1 MRTLISCSIVAVAGL
16 LVAAPVSAD
25 IVYVF
30 DDQTTTIGAGL
41 DGQSTGS
48 FTQSGVSGTATLTA
62 TTSTGDDF
70 NATGSGFGIN
80 QSASDDDT
88 AGFDFTQPG
97 GPGVAEGLI
106 LSFDTNVLLDTI
118 DVSSFSADSDLI
130 EVVVG
135 GTTVATVDSTGT
147 TSLSSFAVSAGTD
160 VLINTTAG
168 AYGNGWS
175 LDSFGVTVVAVPEPG
190 AVALLGLFSLGAIAR
205 RRRI

>member
-1 MRTLISCSIVAVAGL
+1 MRPLVLCSIVVVAGL
-16 LVAAPVSAD
+16 LVAAPASAD

-30 DDQTTTIGAGL
+30 DNQTTTIGAGL

-88 AGFDFTQPG
+88 DGFDFTQPG

-106 LSFDTNVLLDTI
+106 LSFDTDVLLESI
-118 DVSSFSADSDLI
+118 AVSSFSSTDEI

-135 GTTVATVDSTGT
+135 GTTVTTVDSTGT

-190 AVALLGLFSLGAIAR
+190 AVTLLGLFSLGAIAR

>member
-1 MRTLISCSIVAVAGL
+1 M
-16 LVAAPVSAD
+16 
-25 IVYVF
+25 
-30 DDQTTTIGAGL
+30 
-41 DGQSTGS
+41 
-48 FTQSGVSGTATLTA
+48 
-62 TTSTGDDF
+62 
-70 NATGSGFGIN
+70 
-80 QSASDDDT
+80 
-88 AGFDFTQPG
+88 
-97 GPGVAEGLI
+97 
-106 LSFDTNVLLDTI
+106 SFDTNVLLDTI

-147 TSLSSFAVSAGTD
+147 TSLDSFAVSAGTD

-190 AVALLGLFSLGAIAR
+190 AVTLLGLFSLGAIAR

>member
-1 MRTLISCSIVAVAGL
+1 MRRLILCSIVTVAGV
-16 LVAAPVSAD
+16 LVAAPASAD

-30 DDQTTTIGAGL
+30 DNQTTTIGAGL
-41 DGQSTGS
+41 DGQSTGF
-48 FTQSGVSGTATLTA
+48 FTQSGASGTATLTA
-62 TTSTGDDF
+62 TSSTSDLF
-70 NATGSGFGIN
+70 NATASEFGIN
-80 QSASDDDT
+80 QSASGDDT
-88 AGFDFTQPG
+88 DGFDFTQSG

-147 TSLSSFAVSAGTD
+147 TSLDSFAVSAGTD

-190 AVALLGLFSLGAIAR
+190 AVTLLGLFSLGAIAR

>member
-62 TTSTGDDF
+62 TTSTDDDF
-70 NATGSGFGIN
+70 NATASGFGIN
-80 QSASDDDT
+80 QSASGDDT
-88 AGFDFTQPG
+88 DGFDFTETS

-106 LSFDTNVLLDTI
+106 LSFDL
-118 DVSSFSADSDLI
+118 SLI
-130 EVVVG
+130 H
-135 GTTVATVDSTGT
+135 
-147 TSLSSFAVSAGTD
+147 
-160 VLINTTAG
+160 I
-168 AYGNGWS
+168 
-175 LDSFGVTVVAVPEPG
+175 
-190 AVALLGLFSLGAIAR
+190 
-205 RRRI
+205 